1 MGCNMRFVLLTLL
14 SFLLASCAMPTR
26 NGYDRTT
33 GSYKNSST
41 TSSKKKVKKQRPSNA
56 AQEDVASKA
65 LDSADKV
72 AKTAAAEKASGSDWE
87 TAAKPWLGTP
97 YKYGGSTK
105 KGVDCSGFVLNMYK
119 EVRGKDM
126 PHNAA
131 TMYDQGKKISR
142 DDLREGDLVFFGSF
156 WKIDHVGIY
165 LNGDRFVHASSSRG
179 VMISPMDDSYWKP
192 RYQGARRY

>member
-14 SFLLASCAMPTR
+14 SVLLASCAMPIR

-72 AKTAAAEKASGSDWE
+72 AKTAAAEKAFGSDWE

-179 VMISPMDDSYWKP
+179 VMISPMEDSYWKP